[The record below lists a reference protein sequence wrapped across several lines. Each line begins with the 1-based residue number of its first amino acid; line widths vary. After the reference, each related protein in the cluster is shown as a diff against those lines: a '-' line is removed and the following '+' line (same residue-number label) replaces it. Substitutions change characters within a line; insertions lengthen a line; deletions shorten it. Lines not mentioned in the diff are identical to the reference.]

1 MKKTL
6 VSGEEPENSIALH
19 AEWMNMLREKYSF
32 TEENADQIIQNEVG
46 AVFERVL
53 EDAGVFKRTPEGKEA
68 FLRFTA
74 SVRA

>member
-1 MKKTL
+1 
-6 VSGEEPENSIALH
+6 
-19 AEWMNMLREKYSF
+19 MNMLREKYSF
-32 TEENADQIIQNEVG
+32 TEDNADQIIQNEVG